1 VLVHLES
8 FIISSEMRHEHNM
21 ICPIPAVADRT
32 SPGAVMRNTQPQLR
46 PYDPSFR
53 TLLPAQDDK
62 ETSRHD
68 PMMEEEKRAGT
79 IQSWKR
85 RNEQAR
91 SNHGRGGSSRLRV
104 LVSPRT
110 RMRGT
115 RMYRAALAKRLKPL
129 LYYPREKHLHMD
141 KQQAHQAMATTT
153 NAEGSTKLTAP

>member
-1 VLVHLES
+1 VTREEHLPLRFDLAADAVLVHLES

-68 PMMEEEKRAGT
+68 PIMEEEKRAGT

-85 RNEQAR
+85 RKLPTAGPR
-91 SNHGRGGSSRLRV
+91 LAAYTHAGHAYISCRACKAVKASAVLSTRKAFAHG
-104 LVSPRT
+104 
-110 RMRGT
+110 
-115 RMYRAALAKRLKPL
+115 
-129 LYYPREKHLHMD
+129 
-141 KQQAHQAMATTT
+141 
-153 NAEGSTKLTAP
+153 